1 MFSLAAMIYA
11 GASAADRAG
20 SNPNEQSRSGLFR
33 TTEAPS
39 LTRSVLN
46 DRMSG
51 EVGQIVAV
59 VENEAAL
66 KALRPLLLT

>member
-1 MFSLAAMIYA
+1 MFILAAMIYA

-20 SNPNEQSRSGLFR
+20 SNPSEQSRSGFFR
-33 TTEAPS
+33 TTKAPS
-39 LTRSVLN
+39 LTRCVLN
-46 DRMSG
+46 RMSG
-51 EVGQIVAV
+51 GVRQIVAI